1 VIHFIFLETRQ
12 ILLTRLNCLKFFSN
26 AANIGDDHH
35 EYDKNGT
42 KPTLIDRLQS

>member
-12 ILLTRLNCLKFFSN
+12 ILLTRLNYLKFFSN

-35 EYDKNGT
+35 KYDKNGT